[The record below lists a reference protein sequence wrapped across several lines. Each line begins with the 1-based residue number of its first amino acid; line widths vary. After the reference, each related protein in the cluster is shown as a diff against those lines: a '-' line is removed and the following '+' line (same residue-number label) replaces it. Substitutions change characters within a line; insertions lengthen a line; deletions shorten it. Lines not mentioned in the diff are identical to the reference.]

1 MNDRTMNS
9 CAARRTAA
17 LWAVI
22 GIIALTLLPQI
33 MVAPAAAQAQF
44 PSSLRMD
51 FQNAAQLAQQDAA
64 RLAHMSAT
72 VRDPV
77 LIGQMQIEQRRQ
89 SAATFNYIVNAA
101 IAQYPQSAPAIVSAA
116 VSHAPDLRNEIISNA
131 VTAFPGFSG
140 PILAANPMA
149 TAPAYA
155 PAPAPAYTSPPTAV
169 PRAPLPPVTA
179 APRQPANSPRLM
191 TDARAQQPRDYSP
204 PPPSRDPSP
213 AFWDPWEPLN
223 RPLFAVHQFLDDF
236 LIRPVAASYG
246 WVTPDPIKE
255 GVRNAFDNLRSPVI
269 FLNDVLQFDMSD
281 AGTTLGRFM
290 MNSTVGGLGFFDV
303 AERIGYPGHPA
314 DFAQTLDRYGL
325 PAGPYLVVPVIG
337 PGSIRHHFGRIVD
350 VASNPITWIDAVDEP
365 VKIGLT
371 VGDAVTLR
379 ETLVEPLDELRKD
392 SLDWYA
398 TFRATY
404 YQDRAVAL
412 RKGDTVPSAT
422 DNDLFDS
429 FE

>member
-1 MNDRTMNS
+1 MTGQAMNGWTARWSAMLFR
-9 CAARRTAA
+9 AAICIMLLTGIVQGAVGTA
-17 LWAVI
+17 
-22 GIIALTLLPQI
+22 T
-33 MVAPAAAQAQF
+33 AQSQF
-44 PSSLRMD
+44 PPSLMAD
-51 FQNAAQLAQQDAA
+51 FRSAAQLAQQDTA
-64 RLAHMSAT
+64 RLAYMSAT

-77 LIGQMQIEQRRQ
+77 LTQQMQAEQRRQ

-101 IAQYPQSAPAIVSAA
+101 IAQYPHAAPSIVSTA
-116 VSHAPDLRNEIISNA
+116 VAHAPDLRNEIIGSA
-131 VTAFPGFSG
+131 VASFPGFSNQ
-140 PILAANPMA
+140 ILSANPMA
-149 TAPAYA
+149 AAPAYA
-155 PAPAPAYTSPPTAV
+155 QAPAYTPAPIAA
-169 PRAPLPPVTA
+169 PQAPL
-179 APRQPANSPRLM
+179 QPAAQFSRPAANPPRLM
-191 TDARAQQPRDYSP
+191 TEAPAQAPRDYSP

-213 AFWDPWEPLN
+213 AFWDPWEPVN

-246 WVTPDPIKE
+246 WITPAPIKE

-269 FLNDVLQFDMSD
+269 FLNDVLQFDMSG
-281 AGTTLGRFM
+281 AGTTLGRFL

-303 AERIGYPGHPA
+303 AERIGHPGHPA
-314 DFAQTLDRYGL
+314 DFAQTLDHYGL

-350 VASNPITWIDAVDEP
+350 VASNPLTWIDAVDEP

-371 VGDAVTLR
+371 VGDAITLR

-412 RKGDTVPSAT
+412 RKGNTIPSAT
-422 DNDLFDS
+422 NNDLFDS

>member
-1 MNDRTMNS
+1 MDDQAMS
-9 CAARRTAA
+9 GCAARPTAP
-17 LWAVI
+17 LWAVTC
-22 GIIALTLLPQI
+22 IIALTLLLRI
-33 MVAPAAAQAQF
+33 VVAPAAAQAQF
-44 PSSLRMD
+44 PPSLRVD

-64 RLAHMSAT
+64 RLAYMSAT

-77 LIGQMQIEQRRQ
+77 LIGQMQVEQRRQ

-140 PILAANPMA
+140 PILAANPIA
-149 TAPAYA
+149 TVPNYA
-155 PAPAPAYTSPPTAV
+155 PAPVYTPPPTTAPQAWPPVAV
-169 PRAPLPPVTA
+169 PQ
-179 APRQPANSPRLM
+179 QPANSPRLM
-191 TDARAQQPRDYSP
+191 TDARAQEPRDYSP
-204 PPPSRDPSP
+204 PPPSRDPRP

-223 RPLFAVHQFLDDF
+223 RPLFTVHQFLDDF

-269 FLNDVLQFDMSD
+269 FLNDVLQFDMSG
-281 AGTTLGRFM
+281 AGTTLSRFM

-350 VASNPITWIDAVDEP
+350 VVSNPVTWIDAVDEP

-371 VGDAVTLR
+371 VGDAITLR

-412 RKGDTVPSAT
+412 RKGDSVPSAQ